1 MAACVGTGSV
11 SYAVLL
17 SEGEDAPDDQTLLD
31 AATQELLELYENGI
45 LPEKITPDTLTDRSF
60 MEVYVLPQGEESA
73 TLPDLY
79 FWKLTVP
86 VENGQLVLCMDRSFY
101 KIYFLSLE
109 TDYVDEATSF
119 QKWIYK
125 TRPDDVKELAQKWCR
140 YWELEDVTLTD
151 TPLENESKNTSV
163 YDKTGDRDSVSLLFP
178 NRHYLTVFY
187 EWVDYISQGKS
198 GGWLTMS
205 GLLEFQDY
213 STIQF

>member
-1 MAACVGTGSV
+1 
-11 SYAVLL
+11 
-17 SEGEDAPDDQTLLD
+17 
-31 AATQELLELYENGI
+31 
-45 LPEKITPDTLTDRSF
+45 
-60 MEVYVLPQGEESA
+60 
-73 TLPDLY
+73 
-79 FWKLTVP
+79 
-86 VENGQLVLCMDRSFY
+86 
-101 KIYFLSLE
+101 
-109 TDYVDEATSF
+109 
-119 QKWIYK
+119 
-125 TRPDDVKELAQKWCR
+125 VKELAQKWCR